1 MGKASGHDP
10 IPPLEWA
17 AAAAGALIAL
27 TLLLAVGREAVFGN
41 SDAVPILS
49 AKVIGVHETP
59 QGHVVEI
66 RVSNGSSRTGAE
78 VKIEGKAGNERREA
92 TIDYVPGRSQ
102 AEAGL
107 IFPER
112 PHGLTVEVVSYQV
125 P

>member
-1 MGKASGHDP
+1 MAKPGHHDP

-27 TLLLAVGREAVFGN
+27 ALLFAIGREALLGN
-41 SDAVPILS
+41 ADAVPLLS
-49 AKVIGVHETP
+49 AEVVRVHATAH
-59 QGHVVEI
+59 GHVVEV
-66 RVSNGSSRTGAE
+66 RVSNASSRTGAA
-78 VKIEGKAGNERREA
+78 VKIEGKVGDETREA

-107 IFPER
+107 IFRQR
-112 PHGLTVEVVSYQV
+112 PHRLTVEVVSFEV

>member
-1 MGKASGHDP
+1 MAKPGHHDP

-27 TLLLAVGREAVFGN
+27 ALLFAIGREALFGN
-41 SDAVPILS
+41 ADTVPLLS
-49 AKVIGVHETP
+49 AAVVGVHATP
-59 QGHVVEI
+59 HGHVVEV
-66 RVSNGSSRTGAE
+66 RVSNASSRTAAA
-78 VKIEGKAGNERREA
+78 VKVEGKAGSETREA

-107 IFPER
+107 IFRQR
-112 PHGLTVEVVSYQV
+112 PQGLKVQVLSYEV